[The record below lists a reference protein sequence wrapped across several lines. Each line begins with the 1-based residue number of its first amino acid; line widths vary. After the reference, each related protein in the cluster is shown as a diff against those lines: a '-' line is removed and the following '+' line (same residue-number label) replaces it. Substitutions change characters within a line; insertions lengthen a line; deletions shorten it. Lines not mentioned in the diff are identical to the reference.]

1 MQVFRFSCFHICLI
15 GILYN
20 LYFGLSIPFLYFFE
34 NYFFENVHFYTV
46 KETLRNIF
54 IFRAVSGPKIP
65 ANARKIKIFL
75 S

>member
-34 NYFFENVHFYTV
+34 NVHFYTV
-46 KETLRNIF
+46 KETLDIDWETSNTLNLSNTAF
-54 IFRAVSGPKIP
+54 IYID
-65 ANARKIKIFL
+65 
-75 S
+75 

>member
-1 MQVFRFSCFHICLI
+1 MQVFRFSCFHIYFI

-20 LYFGLSIPFLYFFE
+20 LYFGLSIPFL
-34 NYFFENVHFYTV
+34 YFFENVHFYTV